1 MKDTYRRA
9 REVLSE
15 TDCLAELMRL
25 RYGGTSAPCPACG
38 RAGGFTAVPRL
49 RSFTCSG
56 CGHSLR
62 PCAGTPLDAP
72 RTALPDWF
80 LAAALHAH
88 DPARTSRAL
97 QQQAGFAKATA
108 DRMAGDL
115 KALGS
120 PGAPFAGWIPALAT
134 FVSRRAPDFVAA
146 ASKTA
151 PPTAVL
157 AATADTTSPP
167 PDPTI
172 PAAPV
177 RPPSRR
183 LRVMVLNMLV
193 LAVAGAAGV
202 YLVQEPASVPVAA
215 VEADDD
221 TRFAPELSAAAPR
234 PSLELAAVEEEVA
247 VAKAVVEAVIAAE
260 KPAQIPNPQVPSPQA
275 PQAGRP
281 PPATTPPNRPFSGP
295 VIQSTGDP
303 NELITFGRLRV
314 RRHLVE
320 LIVRASRV
328 VGADPTL
335 LMAIADKESS
345 FSTAVKAQ
353 TSSAT
358 GLYQFIDQTWLG
370 VVNEF
375 GSKHGLQ
382 QEARLIV
389 RAARGF
395 AVADPAE
402 RARILDLRREPYLAA
417 LMAAEM
423 LKKDTLRIE
432 QRLRRHLSAGEI
444 YLIHFLGPDAA
455 QQLMNAIDS
464 SPTSVAALHFPKP
477 AEANKSIFYANDRGK
492 SVSEIRADFDRM
504 MGQRLD
510 KFREVRRV
518 NTSAPAV
525 PTR

>member
-38 RAGGFTAVPRL
+38 RTGGFTAVPRL
-49 RSFTCSG
+49 RSFTCAG
-56 CGHSLR
+56 CGHALR

-72 RTALPDWF
+72 RTALADWF

-88 DPARTSRAL
+88 EPARTSRAL
-97 QQQAGFAKATA
+97 QQQAGLPKATA
-108 DRMAGDL
+108 DRMAGEL
-115 KALGS
+115 KALAS
-120 PGAPFAGWIPALAT
+120 PGTPFAGWIPALAAI
-134 FVSRRAPDFVAA
+134 VSQRAPDLVAA

-151 PPTAVL
+151 PPTAVT
-157 AATADTTSPP
+157 AASASAPFPP
-167 PDPTI
+167 PDPTA
-172 PAAPV
+172 PAAAV
-177 RPPSRR
+177 TPPSRR
-183 LRVMVLNMLV
+183 LRVALLGVLG
-193 LAVAGAAGV
+193 LASAATAGV
-202 YLVQEPASVPVAA
+202 YLLQEPAPAPVAV
-215 VEADDD
+215 VEAEDD

-260 KPAQIPNPQVPSPQA
+260 KPAPAPTPQA

-281 PPATTPPNRPFSGP
+281 PPPTPAPNRPFSGP

-382 QEARLIV
+382 QEAKQIV

-395 AVADPAE
+395 TIADPTE

-455 QQLMNAIDS
+455 QQLMNAVDS

-492 SVSEIRADFDRM
+492 SVSEIRADFDKM

-518 NTSAPAV
+518 NTSAPTV

>member
-25 RYGGTSAPCPACG
+25 RFGGSLPPCPACG
-38 RAGGFTAVPRL
+38 RTGGFVPVPRL
-49 RSFTCSG
+49 RSFTCEG
-56 CGHSLR
+56 CGHALR
-62 PCAGTPLDAP
+62 PCAGTPLEAP
-72 RTALPDWF
+72 RTALADWF
-80 LAAALHAH
+80 LAAALHAQN
-88 DPARTSRAL
+88 PARTSRAL
-97 QQQAGFAKATA
+97 QQQAGLAKATA
-108 DRMAGDL
+108 DRMAADL
-115 KALGS
+115 TTLAS
-120 PGAPFAGWIPALAT
+120 PGTPFAGWIPALAA
-134 FVSRRAPDFVAA
+134 FVSQRAPDFATQAA
-146 ASKTA
+146 KTT
-151 PPTAVL
+151 PPTAVM
-157 AATADTTSPP
+157 APQAGGMGRPV
-167 PDPTI
+167 DPAE
-172 PAAPV
+172 PAAAAP
-177 RPPSRR
+177 PPSRR
-183 LRVMVLNMLV
+183 LRVVLLGLLGLV
-193 LAVAGAAGV
+193 SVGAAGV
-202 YLVQEPASVPVAA
+202 FLLQEPAPVPVAL
-215 VEADDD
+215 VEEDDD
-221 TRFAPELSAAAPR
+221 TRYSPELSAAAPR

-247 VAKAVVEAVIAAE
+247 GAKAVVDAVIAAE
-260 KPAQIPNPQVPSPQA
+260 TPAPAPQQA
-275 PQAGRP
+275 PPADRPSTPGAGPLPDRP
-281 PPATTPPNRPFSGP
+281 STGP

-358 GLYQFIDQTWLG
+358 GLYQFIEQTWLG
-370 VVNEF
+370 VLAEF
-375 GSKHGLQ
+375 GAKHGLQ

-389 RAARGF
+389 RAGRGF
-395 AVADPAE
+395 SIADPTE

-417 LMAAEM
+417 LMAGEM

-464 SPTSVAALHFPKP
+464 SPTAVAALHFPKP

-492 SVSEIRADFDRM
+492 SVSEIRADFDKM

-518 NTSAPAV
+518 NTSVPAA

>member
-1 MKDTYRRA
+1 VA
-9 REVLSE
+9 LLGVLG
-15 TDCLAELMRL
+15 LA
-25 RYGGTSAPCPACG
+25 SAA
-38 RAGGFTAVPRL
+38 
-49 RSFTCSG
+49 
-56 CGHSLR
+56 
-62 PCAGTPLDAP
+62 
-72 RTALPDWF
+72 
-80 LAAALHAH
+80 
-88 DPARTSRAL
+88 
-97 QQQAGFAKATA
+97 
-108 DRMAGDL
+108 
-115 KALGS
+115 
-120 PGAPFAGWIPALAT
+120 
-134 FVSRRAPDFVAA
+134 
-146 ASKTA
+146 
-151 PPTAVL
+151 
-157 AATADTTSPP
+157 
-167 PDPTI
+167 
-172 PAAPV
+172 
-177 RPPSRR
+177 
-183 LRVMVLNMLV
+183 
-193 LAVAGAAGV
+193 AAGV
-202 YLVQEPASVPVAA
+202 YLLQEPAPAPVAV
-215 VEADDD
+215 VEAEDD

-260 KPAQIPNPQVPSPQA
+260 KPAPAPTPQA

-281 PPATTPPNRPFSGP
+281 PPPTPAPNRPFSGP

-382 QEARLIV
+382 QEAKQIV

-395 AVADPAE
+395 TIADPTE

-455 QQLMNAIDS
+455 QQLMNAVDS

-492 SVSEIRADFDRM
+492 SVSEIRADFDKM

-518 NTSAPAV
+518 NTSAPTV

>member
-1 MKDTYRRA
+1 VA
-9 REVLSE
+9 LLGVLG
-15 TDCLAELMRL
+15 LA
-25 RYGGTSAPCPACG
+25 S
-38 RAGGFTAVPRL
+38 
-49 RSFTCSG
+49 
-56 CGHSLR
+56 
-62 PCAGTPLDAP
+62 
-72 RTALPDWF
+72 
-80 LAAALHAH
+80 
-88 DPARTSRAL
+88 
-97 QQQAGFAKATA
+97 
-108 DRMAGDL
+108 
-115 KALGS
+115 
-120 PGAPFAGWIPALAT
+120 
-134 FVSRRAPDFVAA
+134 
-146 ASKTA
+146 
-151 PPTAVL
+151 
-157 AATADTTSPP
+157 AAT
-167 PDPTI
+167 
-172 PAAPV
+172 
-177 RPPSRR
+177 
-183 LRVMVLNMLV
+183 
-193 LAVAGAAGV
+193 AGV
-202 YLVQEPASVPVAA
+202 YLLQEPAPAPVAV
-215 VEADDD
+215 VEAEDD

-260 KPAQIPNPQVPSPQA
+260 KPAPAPTPQA

-281 PPATTPPNRPFSGP
+281 PPPTPAPNRPFSGP

-395 AVADPAE
+395 TVADPAE

-464 SPTSVAALHFPKP
+464 SPASVAALHFPKP